1 MTVVALGSVKGSPGV
16 TTVVLALASVWPA
29 ERGVLV
35 AEADPDGGVLAVRRE
50 LGLEPGLVTL
60 AAAVRRGSGA
70 TSPHTQSLGEGVR
83 AIVAPPSAEQTRA
96 ALSVAGDR
104 LWGALDAMPGDALVD
119 CGRLTSTSPVLAIT
133 LQAAITLVVTRS
145 RLEDVALLRERI
157 PALRREGVDPHVV
170 LCGDGPYHRDEVA
183 ATVEAPVIA
192 SIPHDRRTADAL
204 DSRSPRGVS
213 PRSPLIRSARALSA
227 TLISRVATVSEAPA

>member
-16 TTVVLALASVWPA
+16 TTVVLALASVWPT
-29 ERGVLV
+29 ERRLLV

-50 LGLEPGLVTL
+50 LGLEPGLATL

-70 TSPHTQSLGEGVR
+70 TAAHTQSLGEGVR

-104 LWGALDAMPGDALVD
+104 LWRALDTMPGDVLVD
-119 CGRLTSTSPVLAIT
+119 CGRLTTTSQVLAVT
-133 LQAAITLVVTRS
+133 LHAAITLVVIRP

-157 PALRREGVDPHVV
+157 PALRREGADPYVL
-170 LCGDGPYHRDEVA
+170 LCGDGPYQRDEVA

-192 SIPHDRRTADAL
+192 SIPNDRRTADAL

-213 PRSPLIRSARALSA
+213 SRSPLIRAARALSS
-227 TLISRVATVSEAPA
+227 TLIGRVATVSEAPA

>member
-1 MTVVALGSVKGSPGV
+1 MTVMALGSVKGAPGV
-16 TTVVLALASVWPA
+16 TTTVLALASVWPA

-70 TSPHTQSLGEGVR
+70 ASPHTQSVGDGVR
-83 AIVAPPSAEQTRA
+83 AIVAPPSAEQTRT
-96 ALSVAGDR
+96 ALSVAGER
-104 LWGALDAMPGDALVD
+104 LWHALDAVPDDVLVD
-119 CGRLTSTSPVLAIT
+119 CGRLTTTSPVLAIT
-133 LQAAITLVVTRS
+133 RQAAVTLVMARP

-183 ATVEAPVIA
+183 ATVEAAVIG
-192 SIPHDRRTADAL
+192 SVPRDQRTANAL
-204 DSRSPRGVS
+204 DSRSPRAVS
-213 PRSPLIRSARALSA
+213 PRSPLIRSARALST
-227 TLISRVATVSEAPA
+227 TLLTRAAAVAEARA